1 MQPRDRG
8 LLQAA
13 LALLYQQD
21 ELEARE
27 KLRRDKEKRRKQAEQ
42 AAAESAD
49 AAAFSALF
57 LEPQAAA
64 LSLKEAAAAA
74 AAVPS
79 RSHSRSDASLPDS
92 LASSPGL
99 KPSSSTVPPP
109 ASASI
114 PPPLSSECSVCYS
127 SFGSE
132 WEGVTCVRVRAS
144 LCGHASLCA
153 ECFTTYLRS
162 CVQEGIVMPFIRC
175 PEPGCKLPLDHR
187 DLASRAPSLS
197 QAQVFESQYEHE
209 RELAIRRDERAVE
222 RKAARKAAAVAA
234 AAAEAG
240 LLASQPSAW
249 PPASSSSAVADAA
262 DHEEISADSLLF
274 LDSDSDDHETDRR
287 VARRG
292 SKVASGSPRRKASRF
307 QQQQRRKSSSASSSE
322 CADNAVA
329 ASGALVASAPAVAG
343 TDALLIPPI
352 APPMNVAS
360 SALPDYFL
368 PNDLLLQ
375 LARLHLHK
383 ALHQCRDWLPCG
395 THPLGSGDEAATA
408 ADAKAKEEVPAA
420 AVAVDGDN
428 AAGDGDSSEE
438 RKSDDDDSSPSPAP
452 PAAAAPSIAAPSAT
466 RSSSSPACPF
476 GFVLAPAWTA
486 AGKAKDKLKKCDHC
500 GELQIVVNKSAPM
513 AAVAHDPDMQAMLD
527 AGTLRPCPQCDALNM
542 KDYGLCNVLQCHT
555 CQIWWNWESRA
566 TGKSA
571 QALKDLARRTGTM
584 WLPGELQYNTTLQR
598 TNLPAFID
606 LLKRNGV
613 EYDPNFVRG
622 ASHSK
627 II

>member
-1 MQPRDRG
+1 
-8 LLQAA
+8 
-13 LALLYQQD
+13 
-21 ELEARE
+21 
-27 KLRRDKEKRRKQAEQ
+27 
-42 AAAESAD
+42 
-49 AAAFSALF
+49 
-57 LEPQAAA
+57 
-64 LSLKEAAAAA
+64 
-74 AAVPS
+74 
-79 RSHSRSDASLPDS
+79 
-92 LASSPGL
+92 
-99 KPSSSTVPPP
+99 
-109 ASASI
+109 
-114 PPPLSSECSVCYS
+114 VCYS

-187 DLASRAPSLS
+187 DLASRAPSLA

-249 PPASSSSAVADAA
+249 PPSSSSSSAVPDAA
-262 DHEEISADSLLF
+262 HNHEEEDGANIAANFLL
-274 LDSDSDDHETDRR
+274 LDSGSDEETDRR
-287 VARRG
+287 AVRRG

-307 QQQQRRKSSSASSSE
+307 QQQQQQQQRRKSSSSASSSSE

-329 ASGALVASAPAVAG
+329 APGALVASAPAVAG
-343 TDALLIPPI
+343 ADAPLTPPV
-352 APPMNVAS
+352 APPMNAAS

-408 ADAKAKEEVPAA
+408 ADAKAKAEVPAA
-420 AVAVDGDN
+420 AD
-428 AAGDGDSSEE
+428 DSSEE
-438 RKSDDDDSSPSPAP
+438 RKSDDDDSSPSPAS
-452 PAAAAPSIAAPSAT
+452 ASAGATNAAAPSPSTAAPSAT

-500 GELQIVVNKSAPM
+500 GELQIVVNKSAHM
-513 AAVAHDPDMQAMLD
+513 AAVAHDPGMQAMLD